1 MSVCEEEEVE
11 GEEGE
16 EGGEA
21 GSGVSKV
28 MSAGRMSATQEE
40 EEEGLL
46 LLLMLLLLLLLLL
59 LFCPAGSI
67 KRDRKP
73 VIILMSRLWETTV
86 GLVSSLL

>member
-1 MSVCEEEEVE
+1 MSVCEEKEVG
-11 GEEGE
+11 GEEGA

-40 EEEGLL
+40 EEEGLVRL
-46 LLLMLLLLLLLLL
+46 LLV
-59 LFCPAGSI
+59 CPAGRI

-73 VIILMSRLWETTV
+73 VMILMSRLWETTV